1 MMSRPEEIGA
11 GAAAAWPAWIEPFLA
26 ALRAGHGVRRAA
38 GMAGVAL
45 STAYDWRRRD
55 AEFAFDW
62 DDARGRPVV
71 GAACW
76 GGARRTGPRKVA
88 LFLEALAESSN
99 VRAAAAAAGLAVRT
113 VYHLRRT
120 DADFARQWYAALAEG
135 YDNLEMELLAHLR
148 SGGEVPGGESGGE
161 TGGESQS
168 APARKFDTAAAL
180 RSLAAHRESVA
191 REKGRRA
198 LADEAATI
206 ASINRKIDQLRLRG
220 QANEEAIRA
229 SRKRAAK
236 RARG

>member
-1 MMSRPEEIGA
+1 MSRPEEIGA
-11 GAAAAWPAWIEPFLA
+11 GAAAAWPAWMEPFLA

-38 GMAGVAL
+38 GMAGVAI

-88 LFLEALAESSN
+88 LFLEALAE
-99 VRAAAAAAGLAVRT
+99 
-113 VYHLRRT
+113 
-120 DADFARQWYAALAEG
+120 G

-148 SGGEVPGGESGGE
+148 SGGEVPARETGSE
-161 TGGESQS
+161 TGGENQS
-168 APARKFDTAAAL
+168 APVRKFDTAAAL

>member
-1 MMSRPEEIGA
+1 MSRPEEIGA
-11 GAAAAWPAWIEPFLA
+11 GAAAAWPVWMEPFLA

-148 SGGEVPGGESGGE
+148 AGGE
-161 TGGESQS
+161 TGGDVPGSESQS
-168 APARKFDTAAAL
+168 APVRKFDTAAAL

>member
-1 MMSRPEEIGA
+1 MSRPEQTD
-11 GAAAAWPAWIEPFLA
+11 AAAQPAWMAGFLK
-26 ALRAGHGVRRAA
+26 ALKAGKGVRRAA
-38 GMAGVAL
+38 EIAGVAL

-71 GAACW
+71 DAACW

-148 SGGEVPGGESGGE
+148 SGGEVPGGEN
-161 TGGESQS
+161 QS
-168 APARKFDTAAAL
+168 APRKFDTAAAL